1 VKVKQGHIASG
12 NDRTKIGDQW
22 TFVAI
27 DAETKLVPS
36 YRVGKRTRE
45 NAIAFMTD
53 LSERL
58 RNRVQISLA
67 SLRSYVD
74 AVEQVFG
81 ANVDYGQIVKFY
93 DVEPIGPGRHGPPR
107 VTGAERTVIS
117 GSPDKRLISNSM
129 IERQNLTMRM
139 LMRRFTRLTNAFSK
153 KLENLQAAGGSSM
166 PHGDVATPLFPDRT
180 RRRGRGAITQRAGY
194 QWPELAYCQPRSSRS
209 RRQRRSPHC
218 FTGWRPCSARPP
230 PW

>member
-1 VKVKQGHIASG
+1 MKVKQGHIASG

-81 ANVDYGQIVKFY
+81 ANVDYGQIVKFWLF
-93 DVEPIGPGRHGPPR
+93 VE
-107 VTGAERTVIS
+107 
-117 GSPDKRLISNSM
+117 K
-129 IERQNLTMRM
+129 
-139 LMRRFTRLTNAFSK
+139 
-153 KLENLQAAGGSSM
+153 GG
-166 PHGDVATPLFPDRT
+166 
-180 RRRGRGAITQRAGY
+180 
-194 QWPELAYCQPRSSRS
+194 
-209 RRQRRSPHC
+209 
-218 FTGWRPCSARPP
+218 
-230 PW
+230 